1 MDLTWKERLKVQ
13 PELMSFESWPHIEI
27 NLLPLSK
34 RKQFLRNKRII
45 ATVIAGNSLKIVA
58 DEFGVSSSFVSQ
70 MLTRCLGGD
79 DLSPASLT
87 KALIPGTRINQ
98 GARKEPLSDISKPR
112 GSRGSLAYILE
123 TVPNLKDQLDA
134 IIVAGIKRARNGQN
148 LTAKFF
154 HKEFLRLLRDANWPQ
169 TSYPFDQQCLGY
181 ESCRLYLN
189 KRIADINMPKPRKI
203 REVLTRKTIR
213 KPYQEIQI
221 DAQIQDVNTHINLEF
236 NGHNIP
242 LRISRVTLFLATDVA
257 TGCRLAY
264 QLCLTKD
271 PTQMDLLALLEK
283 IHTPWEPLKLNTPG
297 LTYEPEACLPSALGE
312 LNQNVSIGMIRLDN
326 ALCHMS
332 HMVKDYVCNV
342 MGATLNFGLPAQ
354 PKGRN
359 DVEYAFNL
367 LNQFTHRFAS
377 TTGSSSHDK
386 LKETKKNLKK
396 PPVISLD
403 AFNEILSVLITHHNV
418 IPQERFGGLRPLD
431 IMKIGMEQL
440 FVPLS
445 FSLIN
450 KRANPFLKQKK
461 ANVKWLEHENRRPH
475 VNFEGL
481 RYTGHGLNN
490 SNIIRR
496 EIIIEYDTRD
506 IRYLKAYSS
515 QGDELGLLYAP
526 KSWQSFPHSIATRK
540 RVRKETR
547 RYRILG
553 ADPLAGYF
561 SFLMDNK
568 ELPKYAT
575 ELLRVYKEYTGTS
588 YELNAPLPPME
599 TLQYFNRDSNDKGLL
614 SKRIPSWSSMF
625 TEEVLGDD

>member
-1 MDLTWKERLKVQ
+1 MELTWKERLKVQ
-13 PELMSFESWPHIEI
+13 PELMSFESWPYIET
-27 NLLPLSK
+27 NLIPTPK
-34 RKQFLRNKRII
+34 QKQFLRNKRI
-45 ATVIAGNSLKIVA
+45 TSKVLTGSSLKIVA

-70 MLTRCLGGD
+70 MLTRCLAGD
-79 DLSPASLT
+79 ELTSPSLT

-98 GARKEPLSDISKPR
+98 GARKVPLSDISKPR
-112 GSRGSLAYILE
+112 GSRGALTHILE
-123 TVPNLKDQLDA
+123 TVPNLKEQLDA
-134 IIVAGIKRARNGQN
+134 IIIAGVKRERNGQN

-154 HKEFLRLLRDANWPQ
+154 HKEFLRLLIDANWPK

-189 KRIADINMPKPRKI
+189 KRIADIKMPKPRKM
-203 REVLTRKTIR
+203 REVLTKKTVR

-221 DAQIQDVNTHINLEF
+221 DAQIQDINTHINLEF

-264 QLCLTKD
+264 HLCLTKD
-271 PTQMDLLALLEK
+271 PTQMDLLSLLEK
-283 IHTPWEPLKLNTPG
+283 IHSPWEPLNLKTPS
-297 LTYEPEACLPSALGE
+297 LEYEPEACLPSALGE
-312 LNQNVSIGMIRLDN
+312 LNQNVSVGMIRLDN

-332 HMVKDYVCNV
+332 HLVKDYVCNV

-359 DVEYAFNL
+359 YVEYAFNL
-367 LNQFTHRFAS
+367 LNQHTHRFAS

-386 LKETKKNLKK
+386 LKETEKNLKK

-418 IPQERFGGLRPLD
+418 IPQELFGGLRPLD
-431 IMKIGMEQL
+431 IMKIGMEQF

-445 FSLIN
+445 FAQIN
-450 KRANPFLKQKK
+450 NRANPFVKQKK
-461 ANVKWLEHENRRPH
+461 VNVKWLEHENRMPH
-475 VNFEGL
+475 ISFEGL
-481 RYTGHGLNN
+481 RYTGNGLNN
-490 SNIIRR
+490 ANVIRR
-496 EIIIEYDTRD
+496 EIIIEYDIRD

-515 QGDELGLLYAP
+515 QGDELGLLYAS
-526 KSWQSFPHSIATRK
+526 KSWQSFPHSIFTRK

-547 RYRILG
+547 RHRILNV
-553 ADPLAGYF
+553 DPLAGYF

-575 ELLRVYKEYTGTS
+575 EILRVYKEYTGTS
-588 YELNAPLPPME
+588 YELNVSHAPME
-599 TLQYFNRDSNDKGLL
+599 PLQDFNRNSRTKGLP
-614 SKRIPSWSSMF
+614 SKRIPSWSAML
-625 TEEVLGDD
+625 TGEELRDD